1 MVDLQSELVGTVVA
15 VTPAFCVPPDIE
27 DHDRRNW
34 YARILR
40 ELEGLKPFG
49 LTPAL
54 RAAYDDLRRRLQ
66 DG

>member
-1 MVDLQSELVGTVVA
+1 MQAAGSEK
-15 VTPAFCVPPDIE
+15 PPDIE

-54 RAAYDDLRRRLQ
+54 RAAYDELLHALAE
-66 DG
+66 GSSG